1 MNEEKELERHNR
13 IIKQIEN
20 AQKREDLPNV
30 GFSNIASYLATNVY
44 FNNKKIS
51 QTLYKPVIDS
61 IINTGIVTHEEVLK
75 SFIKVIHENYPE
87 ITEEEI
93 VAKFKSIIKS
103 QRINY
108 ILTEITKKNLKLSE
122 LIKEENLTIHKQ
134 MIKEIKS
141 AFDIKDLPKI
151 GLSEL
156 NKKLLRAVNDND
168 FVNDIKTSEIKE
180 LTKAYLEKYPMSE
193 IEEIIKRLVSQYSLT
208 EEEKKL
214 MEAQIV
220 ASLMMDETID
230 YTVEEILLKEERKEE
245 IYRLNHEEIMDRIKE
260 AKRISHLPPNLTIS
274 TLNSYLNGNTT
285 IYPKDDRI
293 VAEDL
298 KVLTNLLMDGY
309 KWEDDVIKK
318 EIQKIAERK
327 YSEKSDAFNLLYNKL
342 VQLPRTY
349 YLVEEIKYSLERQ
362 TEFVGRNCSNVNIY
376 FIPNS
381 KSPTDGGRF
390 YNCYI
395 NRADNLDLSAIL
407 PLDIDSVEWYIQEHY
422 DDTFKATGG
431 IILNRDETIGNVSVF
446 KPNDGTIGV
455 QPEEKKKMDEIN
467 DLDAEIEAKKRLIT
481 ELDNEIRVKQNNSI
495 EAEKRLRT
503 MLTKYEQKALRLQ
516 MEIMTQISELKSE
529 FGVEEES
536 ELKRGLKNE

>member
-93 VAKFKSIIKS
+93 VARFKSIIKS

-122 LIKEENLTIHKQ
+122 LVKEENLTIHKQ

-193 IEEIIKRLVSQYSLT
+193 IEEIIKQLVSKYSLN

-214 MEAQIV
+214 MEAQII

-260 AKRISHLPPNLTIS
+260 SKRISHLPPNLTIS

-342 VQLPRTY
+342 IQLPRTY

-422 DDTFKATGG
+422 DDTFKAAGG

-529 FGVEEES
+529 FGVEEKS
-536 ELKRGLKNE
+536 ELKRG

>member
-193 IEEIIKRLVSQYSLT
+193 IEEIIKRLVSKYSLN

-214 MEAQIV
+214 MEAQII

-260 AKRISHLPPNLTIS
+260 SKRISHLPPNLTIS

-422 DDTFKATGG
+422 DDTFKAAGG

>member
-193 IEEIIKRLVSQYSLT
+193 IEEIIKRLVSKYSLN

-214 MEAQIV
+214 MEAQII

-260 AKRISHLPPNLTIS
+260 SKRISHLPPNLTIS

-327 YSEKSDAFNLLYNKL
+327 YSEKSDAFDLLYNKL

-422 DDTFKATGG
+422 DDTFKAAGG

>member
-193 IEEIIKRLVSQYSLT
+193 IEEIIKRLVSKYSLT

-214 MEAQIV
+214 MEAQII

-260 AKRISHLPPNLTIS
+260 SKRISHLPPNLTIS

-422 DDTFKATGG
+422 DDTFKAAGG

>member
-61 IINTGIVTHEEVLK
+61 IINTGLVTHEEVLK

-122 LIKEENLTIHKQ
+122 LVKEENLTIHKQ

-193 IEEIIKRLVSQYSLT
+193 IEEIIKRLVSKYSLT

-260 AKRISHLPPNLTIS
+260 SKRISHLPPNLTIS

-285 IYPKDDRI
+285 IYPKDNRI

-342 VQLPRTY
+342 IQLPRTY

-395 NRADNLDLSAIL
+395 NRADNLDLSAIM
-407 PLDIDSVEWYIQEHY
+407 PLDIDSLEWYVQEHI
-422 DDTFKATGG
+422 DDTFKTAGA

-481 ELDNEIRVKQNNSI
+481 ELDNEIRVKQNNSL
-495 EAEKRLRT
+495 EAGKRLRT

-536 ELKRGLKNE
+536 ELKRG